1 MIVMLDERLKY
12 IKLELSYLEIRKKYN
27 LSPLLVENHED
38 MTDSEKIN
46 HMLILIQHGLDLP
59 DPSDDSDDSDESD
72 ESDDPYVPE
81 GVPEGPDVPDVPE
94 GPDVDV

>member
-72 ESDDPYVPE
+72 DPYVPE